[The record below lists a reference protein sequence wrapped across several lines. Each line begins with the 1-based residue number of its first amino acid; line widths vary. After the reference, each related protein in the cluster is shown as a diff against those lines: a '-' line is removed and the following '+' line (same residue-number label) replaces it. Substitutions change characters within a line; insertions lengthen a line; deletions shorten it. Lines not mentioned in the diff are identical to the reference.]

1 MDLRIAVDTKIALS
15 NFVTAASVLSTLD
28 VNLKSKSII
37 FDVFERKAFD
47 QGKSSQKINC
57 TVNGMVFN

>member
-1 MDLRIAVDTKIALS
+1 MDLRIAVDTKIALL

-28 VNLKSKSII
+28 VNLKSKFII
-37 FDVFERKAFD
+37 FDVIERKAFD
-47 QGKSSQKINC
+47 QGKSSQKIIC

>member
-1 MDLRIAVDTKIALS
+1 M
-15 NFVTAASVLSTLD
+15 TAASVLSILD
-28 VNLKSKSII
+28 VNLKSKFII
-37 FDVFERKAFD
+37 FDVKEGKAFD

>member
-1 MDLRIAVDTKIALS
+1 MDLRIAVATKIALL

-28 VNLKSKSII
+28 VNLKSKFII
-37 FDVFERKAFD
+37 FDVIERKALD
-47 QGKSSQKINC
+47 QGKSSQKTNC